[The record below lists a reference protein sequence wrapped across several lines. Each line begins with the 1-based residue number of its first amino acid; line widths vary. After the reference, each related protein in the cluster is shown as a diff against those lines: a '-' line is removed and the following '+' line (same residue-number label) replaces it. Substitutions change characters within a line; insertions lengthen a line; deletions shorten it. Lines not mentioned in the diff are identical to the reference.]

1 METVTV
7 ADILP
12 IALFL
17 GFGVLAWWLW
27 RRRTLDERLVR
38 VIAAVAGAVL
48 LYDAITEPSR
58 RYVGL
63 LFVFLSVLALLRPG
77 YLIRR
82 RET

>member
-1 METVTV
+1 MSSP
-7 ADILP
+7 ARPRRSNGSQLP
-12 IALFL
+12 LDPSLSLLLFL
-17 GFGVLAWWLW
+17 LVGAYLALW
-27 RRRTLDERLVR
+27 
-38 VIAAVAGAVL
+38 AYCAVL

-82 RET
+82 RKT